1 MCNELI
7 YPEYIIYGA
16 IYGAL
21 RDSVLI
27 QLLRALKW
35 HDQYTWTVRRARSL
49 QFNRLL
55 QLIVNDHVRLS
66 LLLLNSYQ

>member
-16 IYGAL
+16 IYGPL

-27 QLLRALKW
+27 QLLRVLKW
-35 HDQYTWTVRRARSL
+35 HDQYTWTVRRARSTL
-49 QFNRLL
+49 FNRLL
-55 QLIVNDHVRLS
+55 QLIVNDHVRL
-66 LLLLNSYQ
+66 